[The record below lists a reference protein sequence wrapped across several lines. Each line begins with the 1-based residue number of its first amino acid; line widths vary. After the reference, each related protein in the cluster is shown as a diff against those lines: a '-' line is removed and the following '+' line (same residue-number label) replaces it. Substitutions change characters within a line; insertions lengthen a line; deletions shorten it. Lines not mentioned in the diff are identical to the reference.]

1 MLHRIYLKMYSC
13 VKEFEIYSDSVFFLI
28 GLQVYRGAETE
39 AVCSSCWTYGMADPS
54 ICGQHLYG
62 LGLEE
67 GFCSSF
73 MVCY

>member
-73 MVCY
+73 MVCC

>member
-1 MLHRIYLKMYSC
+1 MYSC
-13 VKEFEIYSDSVFFLI
+13 YKEYEMYSDTAFCLI

-39 AVCSSCWTYGMADPS
+39 AVRSPCWSYGVADSSVCR
-54 ICGQHLYG
+54 QHLYG

-67 GFCSSF
+67 GFCTSF